1 MQPSHCNDEENFLNL
16 DGIRMHVTVD
26 KDNDTIIL
34 HLVNL
39 ARFFKGKT
47 LTITNTKSGG
57 FKEVVINEYGDAG
70 FKLSEI
76 KSGIEFLKDV
86 EVSLK

>member
-1 MQPSHCNDEENFLNL
+1 MCLIFGVP
-16 DGIRMHVTVD
+16 
-26 KDNDTIIL
+26 
-34 HLVNL
+34 
-39 ARFFKGKT
+39 A
-47 LTITNTKSGG
+47 
-57 FKEVVINEYGDAG
+57 KEVVINEYGDAG